1 VTGLEGIDVGLSSK
15 PELTSAY
22 IRNDLPEQFIF
33 FNCFL
38 FGKRFSNAS
47 FDQSD

>member
-1 VTGLEGIDVGLSSK
+1 VTSLESIDVGLSSK

-33 FNCFL
+33 FEL
-38 FGKRFSNAS
+38 FPVWEAV
-47 FDQSD
+47 